1 MTRLLLAGYYGCGN
15 LGDEAVL
22 AGAVTG
28 FRRLLPDCELA
39 ALSDNPDATSTLH
52 GIAAHRRGVR
62 DAKAAIGAC
71 DAFLL
76 GGGGLLQDVT
86 SWRSPL
92 YYLALLDAARRA
104 RKPVIVFAQGMGPL
118 QRAWIRRLAKT
129 ELDRV
134 DLVTVRDSASAEFL
148 KELGVTRPPVHVTAD
163 LALLLEPRPAE
174 PLISGALVVC
184 PRPFEKNEWVAP
196 LGRALRGVA
205 LAMNRLVVAVP
216 FDEKLDHDVAGACAS
231 AANGRVLVPPAH
243 PAELLGA
250 LRPVTLLVGVRL
262 HALILG
268 ALAGVPVLGLSYDP
282 KVAAFLDALGRPPV
296 AQLPR
301 VEEQKLGQALLDAVK
316 HRGDIVA
323 AQNERLIALRT
334 AAEQNIRLVA
344 ETLGLRVQG

>member
-15 LGDEAVL
+15 LGDEAIL
-22 AGAVTG
+22 AGAVAG

-39 ALSDNPDATSTLH
+39 ALSDDLDATRKLH
-52 GIAAHRRGVR
+52 GIATYRRGLR
-62 DAKAAIGAC
+62 DAKAAIAEC

-86 SWRSPL
+86 SWRSSL
-92 YYLALLDAARRA
+92 YYLALLDTARRA

-118 QRAWIRRLAKT
+118 QRAWVRRLARS

-134 DLVTVRDSASAEFL
+134 DLITVRDAASAEFV
-148 KELGVTRPPVHVTAD
+148 KELGVTRPPIHVTAD
-163 LALLLEPRPAE
+163 PALLLEPRSAA

-184 PRPFEKNEWVAP
+184 PRPWDKNEWVAP
-196 LGRALRGVA
+196 LARALRGVA
-205 LAMNRLVVAVP
+205 LALNRLVVAVP
-216 FDEKLDHDVAGACAS
+216 FDEKADHDVAGACAS

-250 LRPVTLLVGVRL
+250 LQPATLLVGVRL

-301 VEEQKLGQALLDAVK
+301 VEEQKLGQALLEAVK
-316 HRGDIVA
+316 HRDEIVA
-323 AQNERLIALRT
+323 AQNQCLTALRA
-334 AAEQNIRLVA
+334 AAEMNIRLVA